1 MGPAGDAARQLAA
14 RMAVPPTA
22 GMWFPIVVFGVV
34 YALIASEKVDK
45 TVAACLGAALVIMLG
60 GISYHD
66 ALTYIDLNV
75 VFLLVGM
82 MMIVGVLAETGFFE
96 WMAVLV
102 ARKTRGDG
110 AAVLVLFLV
119 LTAVISAFL
128 DNVTTVVLIA
138 PVTILVCQVLELPV
152 IPFLVLEAVFS
163 NIGGTATLI
172 GDPPNIMI
180 ASETG
185 LSFNEFIAHL
195 GPAVVVI
202 MAASV
207 IAVLAKYRRQ
217 LVVRES
223 LRKRIEKADPA
234 AAITDHRR
242 LRRGLAVFGLVL
254 LGFFLG
260 RSAGIEPGIVALA
273 GGMLT
278 ALACGSDIR
287 RVMGKV
293 EWNTI
298 LFLVGLFML
307 VGAMQE
313 RGAFVWLG
321 RELVILTRGNLLATT
336 LVILWGSALACS
348 VVNAIPLTMATIPLI
363 RSIVPLFAAQLG
375 IAGDAAAVHVQVTY
389 PLFWALSLGA
399 CLGGNG
405 TLVGAAA
412 NVVIAQTGRRNGYDI
427 TFGRFAR
434 ISFPLMLLSV
444 VIAAAYLCLRYF
456 LL

>member
-119 LTAVISAFL
+119 LTAAISAFL